1 MDIYKYPYS
10 EIDNLEFPQKYQMS
24 EYLGTS
30 FLVAYK
36 KSRKEIIDQIKIENK
51 DIVNLINDNSKFSED
66 EFLKI
71 REKKVFKMEN
81 MLWFLYKRIS
91 ENKFKIEYNELI
103 NRFIKKFEI
112 TKKIFDFYEHD
123 LSTKSKNFRILRNYL
138 ILSLICIKLYEKKMK
153 LKYLNTSL
161 KINDL
166 LCSNFKKIS
175 DGFDLRL
182 LKEILQS
189 ESKYIE
195 NLMNKRGLNITWKL
209 E

>member
-138 ILSLICIKLYEKKMK
+138 ILSLICIKLYEKKMN

-175 DGFDLRL
+175 DRFDLRL

-189 ESKYIE
+189 ESKDIE
-195 NLMNKRGLNITWKL
+195 NLMNKRGLNIT
-209 E
+209 

>member
-1 MDIYKYPYS
+1 MDIYQYPYS

-24 EYLGTS
+24 EYLGAS

-91 ENKFKIEYNELI
+91 ENKFEIEYDELI

-195 NLMNKRGLNITWKL
+195 NLMNKRGLNIT
-209 E
+209 

>member
-1 MDIYKYPYS
+1 MDIYQYPYS

-24 EYLGTS
+24 EYVGTS

-51 DIVNLINDNSKFSED
+51 EMINLINDNSKFSED

-71 REKKVFKMEN
+71 REKKVFKMEK

-91 ENKFKIEYNELI
+91 ENEFKIEYNELI
-103 NRFIKKFEI
+103 HRFIKKFEI
-112 TKKIFDFYEHD
+112 TKKIFDFYEYD

-138 ILSLICIKLYEKKMK
+138 ILSLICIKLYEKKMN

-166 LCSNFKKIS
+166 LCSNFKKIL
-175 DGFDLRL
+175 DGYDLQL

-189 ESKYIE
+189 ELRCIE
-195 NLMNKRGLNITWKL
+195 NLMNKRGLNIT
-209 E
+209 